1 MMSKAK
7 RPLPPEERADNDR
20 LKAIWNSKKAEL
32 RLNQELLADAMDV
45 GQSAVSHYLN
55 GYNRLNAKAAA
66 RFAEV
71 LKVKVSDFSP
81 SLALEIERM
90 AQTGL
95 SVADDEDQ
103 RPTPPPENHTQ
114 LGVTDSGQPKE
125 SGGNVITA
133 DFQKARLREG
143 EITIP
148 QFDVR
153 GAMGAGQVAP
163 DYVETIRHLT
173 LHQDYLS
180 ALGVRYTQASNLAI
194 VTGYGQSMEGTIND
208 GDPVI
213 IDRGVQTFMGDG
225 VYLLTWNDMLYIK
238 RLQMVSATEIELI
251 SDNPKHK
258 DRVVKLDEV
267 TVHAKVLIAWN
278 ARKL

>member
-1 MMSKAK
+1 MSKAK

-95 SVADDEDQ
+95 SVVDDEDR
-103 RPTPPPENHTQ
+103 RPTPPPENHAQ
-114 LGVTDSGQPKE
+114 LGAEIDALMASATPRSRSALEQIAAAAANGDLSEADLIMLEQIAQRFA
-125 SGGNVITA
+125 GNKPIPA
-133 DFQKARLREG
+133 AHEAHNRLRKRLRNDD
-143 EITIP
+143 TST
-148 QFDVR
+148 
-153 GAMGAGQVAP
+153 
-163 DYVETIRHLT
+163 ET
-173 LHQDYLS
+173 
-180 ALGVRYTQASNLAI
+180 
-194 VTGYGQSMEGTIND
+194 
-208 GDPVI
+208 
-213 IDRGVQTFMGDG
+213 DG
-225 VYLLTWNDMLYIK
+225 V
-238 RLQMVSATEIELI
+238 
-251 SDNPKHK
+251 
-258 DRVVKLDEV
+258 
-267 TVHAKVLIAWN
+267 
-278 ARKL
+278 

>member
-1 MMSKAK
+1 MTTI
-7 RPLPPEERADNDR
+7 DR
-20 LKAIWNSKKAEL
+20 I
-32 RLNQELLADAMDV
+32 QELLEHRNIPKRGMRRALERTCGISYQAVSQWFTGETSNIKNEHLAAIAQEYGSSLDWLISGKGPMIV
-45 GQSAVSHYLN
+45 GQ
-55 GYNRLNAKAAA
+55 AKAEDSAA
-66 RFAEV
+66 P
-71 LKVKVSDFSP
+71 K
-81 SLALEIERM
+81 
-90 AQTGL
+90 
-95 SVADDEDQ
+95 
-103 RPTPPPENHTQ
+103 ENHTQ
-114 LGVTDSGQPKE
+114 LETAPSDQPKE
-125 SGGNVITA
+125 GGGNVITA